1 MNRLNERLALIVV
14 VLLLILSRQSTP
26 EFQVGD
32 ILFQDLDCGPPCEA
46 IEAVTSGYNG
56 AQLSHNGIITEIK
69 GDKFSQI
76 FLVEAIG
83 EGVVKTPLDKFL
95 ERSNKVIVGRLK
107 PDYTYMISDAINY
120 IETSILGKPYDY
132 IFDLKDDTYYC
143 SEVIYKGF
151 QIVDS
156 KQNLFIVNPMTFN
169 EPNTNNPFVHWVS
182 YYEELNAEI
191 PEGELGLNPGSMS
204 RSDKLDIIHI
214 FNKPTGME

>member
-56 AQLSHNGIITEIK
+56 SQLSHNGIITEIK

-132 IFDLKDDTYYC
+132 IFDLENDTYYC
-143 SEVIYKGF
+143 SEVIYQGF
-151 QIVDS
+151 QVADS
-156 KQNLFIVNPMTFN
+156 TQNLFIINPMTFN
-169 EPNTNNPFVHWVS
+169 EPNSNNPFVHWVT
-182 YYEELNAEI
+182 YYDELNAAI

>member
-14 VLLLILSRQSTP
+14 VLLLILSRQSNP
-26 EFQVGD
+26 EFQLGD

-56 AQLSHNGIITEIK
+56 AQLSHNGIITEIQ
-69 GDKFSQI
+69 GNKFSQI
-76 FLVEAIG
+76 FVVEAIG
-83 EGVVKTPLDKFL
+83 EEVVKTPLDKFL

-169 EPNTNNPFVHWVS
+169 EPNTNNPFVHWIS
-182 YYEELNAEI
+182 YYEELNAQI
-191 PEGELGLNPGSMS
+191 PEGELGLNPGGMS
-204 RSDKLDIIHI
+204 RSDKIDIIHT
-214 FNKPTGME
+214 FKKPSGMQ

>member
-1 MNRLNERLALIVV
+1 MIHIIYIILIV
-14 VLLLILSRQSTP
+14 LLIN
-26 EFQVGD
+26 F
-32 ILFQDLDCGPPCEA
+32 
-46 IEAVTSGYNG
+46 
-56 AQLSHNGIITEIK
+56 
-69 GDKFSQI
+69 
-76 FLVEAIG
+76 
-83 EGVVKTPLDKFL
+83 
-95 ERSNKVIVGRLK
+95 
-107 PDYTYMISDAINY
+107 
-120 IETSILGKPYDY
+120 

-169 EPNTNNPFVHWVS
+169 EPNTNNPFIHWVS